1 MFALLCSLHGITK
14 RVQVH
19 HCTHTQKPKISSY
32 NLSCCKGSV
41 LYPKTTTLNEDL
53 CIFTLFS
60 DTILPCYR
68 YARSL
73 SSLSVPSQFLLG
85 SNILFSARAYR
96 RVGKLGFSVAKRT
109 LADGKNELPCPLF
122 HDPFYFLIPFFH
134 DPFYFFIPLYIIPLY
149 IK

>member
-53 CIFTLFS
+53 CI
-60 DTILPCYR
+60 LPCFLIPY
-68 YARSL
+68 YPVTATPV
-73 SSLSVPSQFLLG
+73 LSVPSQFPLSSFWVLTYY
-85 SNILFSARAYR
+85 FPRARI
-96 RVGKLGFSVAKRT
+96 GESENSVFPLPNAHWQK
-109 LADGKNELPCPLF
+109 GKNELPCPLF

>member
-53 CIFTLFS
+53 CI
-60 DTILPCYR
+60 LPCFLIPY
-68 YARSL
+68 YPVTATPV
-73 SSLSVPSQFLLG
+73 LSVPSQFLLG
-85 SNILFSARAYR
+85 SNILFSTRAYR

>member
-1 MFALLCSLHGITK
+1 MHIIPFVMFALLCSLHGITK

-53 CIFTLFS
+53 C
-60 DTILPCYR
+60 
-68 YARSL
+68 SL

-85 SNILFSARAYR
+85 SNILFSTRAYR